1 MKKNWKETI
10 VVVLL
15 IGLIFT
21 MLSLSLDIKADNSTY
36 IEMKSET
43 SFNDQFHRGDTTNH
57 TRLGFEKKTTFGKV
71 YIEGGHMTDGHSFEA
86 GYKFKWDKNLTIK
99 GKFEGK
105 NASQLKS
112 KLETEIRY
120 TW

>member
-10 VVVLL
+10 VIVLL
-15 IGLIFT
+15 IGSVFT
-21 MLSLSLDIKADNSTY
+21 LLSLDIKADSSTY

-86 GYKFKWDKNLTIK
+86 GYKYRWGENLTIK

-105 NASQLKS
+105 DASQLKS
-112 KLETEIRY
+112 KLETEVRY
-120 TW
+120 TF

>member
-10 VVVLL
+10 VIVVL
-15 IGLIFT
+15 IGSLFM
-21 MLSLSLDIKADNSTY
+21 MLSLDLKASPY
-36 IEMKSET
+36 IEFKSET
-43 SFNDQFHRGDTTNH
+43 KFNDQMHRGDTTNH
-57 TRLGFEKKTTFGKV
+57 TRIGFEKKTDFGKV
-71 YIEGGHMTDGHSFEA
+71 YVEGGHMTDGHSFEA